1 MSETLSEIGEF
12 GLIARIDEL
21 IRAEGVNMPGLTLGI
36 GDDAASFLPDAGH
49 ELLITCDCM
58 VEGRHFLSEH
68 FDPLNLGRR
77 AMVSNISDIGAMGG
91 SPLYALV
98 SLGLKSQTLVSD
110 VEAMYRGFLLELNPF
125 GASII
130 GGNMTKSEHVL
141 FVDITLIGQ
150 SKKGRIVR
158 RSTAKIGDAVLTT
171 GYPGES
177 AAGLSILKANPEK
190 DLSEHPLVQA
200 FNCPSHRARE
210 GEAIAQSGHATAMID
225 TSDGFLGDLGHICQ
239 ESGVGAIIALE
250 KLPVREEF
258 RQFAAQLG
266 RDPYELLLQAS
277 DDYELIITCPLE
289 NVAKVRSAVATLSD
303 IPVNEVGK
311 IVDASEGIKLI
322 HPDGSQRIVSPL
334 GWDHFSD

>member
-1 MSETLSEIGEF
+1 MGGTLSEIGEF
-12 GLIARIDEL
+12 GLIAHIDEL
-21 IRAEGVNMPGLTLGI
+21 IREEGVDTPGLTLGI
-36 GDDAASFLPDAGH
+36 GDDAASVLPDAGH

-58 VEGRHFLSEH
+58 VEGRHFLPKRI
-68 FDPLNLGRR
+68 DPSDLGRR

-98 SLGLKSQTLVSD
+98 SLGLKSQTLISD

-130 GGNMTKSEHVL
+130 GGNMTKSEHTL
-141 FVDITLIGQ
+141 FIDITLIGQ
-150 SKKGRIVR
+150 AKKGDIVR
-158 RSTAKIGDAVLTT
+158 RSTAKVGDAILTT

-177 AAGLSILKANPEK
+177 AAGLYMLKAHPKK
-190 DLSEHPLVQA
+190 DLSKHPLVQA

-239 ESGVGAIIALE
+239 ESGIGAIITLE
-250 KLPVREEF
+250 KLPVREEL
-258 RQFAAQLG
+258 RHFAAQLG
-266 RDPYELLLQAS
+266 RDPYELLLQES
-277 DDYELIITCPLE
+277 DDYELIITCSLE
-289 NVAKVRSAVATLSD
+289 NVAKVRSAVTTLSD

-322 HPDGSQRIVSPL
+322 HPDGTQRIVSPL

>member
-1 MSETLSEIGEF
+1 MGETLSKIGEF

-21 IRAEGVNMPGLTLGI
+21 IREEGIDAPGLTLGI
-36 GDDAASFLPDAGH
+36 GDDAASILPNAGH

-58 VEGRHFLSEH
+58 VEARHFLPNRI
-68 FDPLNLGRR
+68 DPTDLGRR

-130 GGNMTKSEHVL
+130 GGNMTKSEQAL
-141 FVDITLIGQ
+141 FIDITLIGQ
-150 SKKGRIVR
+150 AKRGRIVR
-158 RSTAKIGDAVLTT
+158 RSTAKVGDVILTT

-177 AAGLSILKANPEK
+177 AAGLHMLKAHPEK
-190 DLSEHPLVQA
+190 DLSEHPLVRT
-200 FNCPSHRARE
+200 FNRPSHRARE
-210 GEAIAQSGHATAMID
+210 GEAIAQSGHVTAMID

-239 ESGVGAIIALE
+239 ESCIGAIITLE
-250 KLPVREEF
+250 KLPVREEL
-258 RQFAAQLG
+258 RHFAAQLD
-266 RDPYELLLQAS
+266 RDPYELLLQES
-277 DDYELIITCPLE
+277 DDYELIITCSLE
-289 NVAKVRSAVATLSD
+289 NVAKVRSAVAILSD
-303 IPVNEVGK
+303 IPVNEVGR
-311 IVDASEGIKLI
+311 IVDASEGITLI
-322 HPDGSQRIVSPL
+322 YPDGTQRIVSPL

>member
-1 MSETLSEIGEF
+1 MGETISEIGEF
-12 GLIARIDEL
+12 GLIARVEEL
-21 IRAEGVNMPGLTLGI
+21 IREEGLDTPGLTLGI
-36 GDDAASFLPDAGH
+36 GDDAASILPNAGH

-58 VEGRHFLSEH
+58 VEGRHFLLKRIE
-68 FDPLNLGRR
+68 PLDLGRR

-91 SPLYALV
+91 RPLHALV

-130 GGNMTKSEHVL
+130 GGNVTKSEQAL
-141 FVDITLIGQ
+141 FIDITLIGQ
-150 SKKGRIVR
+150 AKKGRIVR
-158 RSTAKIGDAVLTT
+158 RSTARVGDAILTT

-177 AAGLSILKANPEK
+177 AAGLQLLKAHPKN
-190 DLSEHPLVQA
+190 DLREHPLVKA
-200 FNCPSHRARE
+200 YNSPSHRARE

-250 KLPVREEF
+250 KLPVREELEN
-258 RQFAAQLG
+258 FAVQLG
-266 RDPYELLLQAS
+266 REPYELLLQES
-277 DDYELIITCPLE
+277 DDYELIIACSLE
-289 NVAKVRSAVATLSD
+289 NVARVRSAVAAVSD
-303 IPVNEVGK
+303 IPVNEVGR
-311 IVDASEGIKLI
+311 IIDASEGIKLI
-322 HPDGSQRIVSPL
+322 HPDGTQRVVSPL